1 MASKK
6 DAIIAIVALVA
17 TAGVA
22 YYLFVM
28 KPKSGSGSSG
38 SGSGSGSGSTSGS
51 GSSAGASAS
60 VSLTSLT
67 DQYPRDV
74 AFFNG
79 SPGKYL
85 GNGKWSGNLLG
96 IGEIVSGGTYSVP
109 LSSVPSSGLY
119 VAVSAP
125 TSDAWSGTITI
136 NGQVFTVSDVGYAG
150 VSLT

>member
-28 KPKSGSGSSG
+28 KPKTPPGTG

-51 GSSAGASAS
+51 GSSSGASAS

-125 TSDAWSGTITI
+125 TSDAWSGTISI
-136 NGQVFTVSDVGYAG
+136 NGQVFTVSDVGYPG